1 MRKKQ
6 KINFPLSILVT
17 VALCSLFIGA
27 AAAMFIKLPPE
38 VQTTVSVGDVISIIG
53 IVITVVIIPLVVERY
68 MTNFRSQQ
76 SVFLSDLH
84 SLGDML
90 TQIWQD
96 YREIYFKNRT
106 VKKNDR
112 KLILSSLRT
121 AQNQLDVMRE
131 ESDSL
136 GINNNIQKIEKDYS
150 KLKDA
155 MTENFLENKKVK
167 EADFVVAQQGYHNI
181 QSTISKLRY
190 SLYA

>member
-6 KINFPLSILVT
+6 KINFPLPILII
-17 VALCSLFIGA
+17 VALCSLSIGVA
-27 AAAMFIKLPPE
+27 ITIFIKLPPE
-38 VQTTVSVGDVISIIG
+38 VQTTVSVGDAISVAG

-76 SVFLSDLH
+76 SIFLSDLQ

-96 YREIYFKNRT
+96 YREIYFKNKV

-131 ESDSL
+131 ESGSL
-136 GINNNIQKIEKDYS
+136 NINNDMQKIEKDYS

-155 MTENFLENKKVK
+155 MTENFLDNKKVK
-167 EADFVVAQQGYHNI
+167 EVDFVAAQQSYHNI

>member
-76 SVFLSDLH
+76 SVFLSDLQ